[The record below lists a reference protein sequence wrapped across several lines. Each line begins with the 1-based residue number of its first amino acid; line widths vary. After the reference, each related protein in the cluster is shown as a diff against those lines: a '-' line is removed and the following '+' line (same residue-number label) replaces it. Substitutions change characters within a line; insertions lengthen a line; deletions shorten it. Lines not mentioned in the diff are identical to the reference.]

1 MYSISFSL
9 WITDMRATLH
19 QLKIFQQVAALMSYS
34 GAANK
39 LNLTQP
45 AVSIQIKQL
54 EENLG
59 LALFEKIGKQVFL
72 TSAGKEFNAFCM
84 DIFTRIDNMDMK
96 LSAMKGQ
103 LEGDFHLAAVTSAKY
118 FTPHLLGAFHK
129 RYPKVNLHLDVVN
142 RGQIIQ
148 RLKDNKDDLVIMGL
162 VPENLPLTRYPII
175 DNPIIIVAN
184 PAHPLAKKKKIP
196 LDELLKHDFIFRE
209 NGSGTRKALEDFLLL
224 NHLKLTPSMILG
236 SSETIKQAVMADLG
250 ISALSRHS
258 VTLELATNSL
268 IELDVQDFPLIR
280 RWYLVHH
287 ETKRLSPAAQTFI
300 DLILYEKETVASLC
314 NRFLETQFISQ

>member
-1 MYSISFSL
+1 MYSINFYL
-9 WITDMRATLH
+9 WIADMRATLH

-34 GAANK
+34 AAANK

-59 LALFEKIGKQVFL
+59 LPLFEKIGKQVFL
-72 TSAGKEFNAFCM
+72 TSAGKEFNTFCM

-96 LSAMKGQ
+96 LSVMKGQ
-103 LEGDFHLAAVTSAKY
+103 LEGDFHLSAVTSAKY

-129 RYPKVNLHLDVVN
+129 RYPKVSLFLDVVN
-142 RGQIIQ
+142 RSQIIQ
-148 RLKDNKDDLVIMGL
+148 RLKNNETDLVIMGL
-162 VPENLPLTRYPII
+162 VPEDLPLTCYPII
-175 DNPIIIVAN
+175 DNPIVITAS
-184 PAHPLAKKKKIP
+184 PSHPLASQKNIA
-196 LDELLKHDFIFRE
+196 LNELLKYDFIFRE
-209 NGSGTRKALEDFLLL
+209 QGSGTRKALEDFLLS
-224 NHLKLTPSMILG
+224 HQMKLSPSMALG

-258 VTLELATNSL
+258 ITLELATHNL
-268 IELDVQDFPLIR
+268 VELDIQGFPLMR
-280 RWYLVHH
+280 SWYLVHH
-287 ETKRLSPAAQTFI
+287 ESKRLSPAAQAFV
-300 DLILYEKETVASLC
+300 DLILHEQETVASLC

>member
-1 MYSISFSL
+1 
-9 WITDMRATLH
+9 MRATLH
-19 QLKIFQQVAALMSYS
+19 QLKIFQQVAALMNYS
-34 GAANK
+34 AAANK

-54 EENLG
+54 EDNIG
-59 LALFEKIGKQVFL
+59 LPLFEKIGKQVFL
-72 TSAGKEFNAFCM
+72 TSVGKELQNFCS
-84 DIFTRIDNMDMK
+84 DIFARIDNMDMK

-129 RYPKVNLHLDVVN
+129 LHSRVNLHLDVVN
-142 RGQIIQ
+142 RSQIIQ

-162 VPENLPLTRYPII
+162 VPENMPLTRYPII

-184 PAHPLAKKKKIP
+184 PAHPLAQQKNIP
-196 LDELLKHDFIFRE
+196 LDELLKHEFIFRE
-209 NGSGTRKALEDFLLL
+209 NGSGTRKALEDFLLF
-224 NHLKLTPSMILG
+224 HQIKLTPSMVLG

-250 ISALSRHS
+250 ISVLSRHS

-268 IELDVQDFPLIR
+268 VELNVLGFPLIR
-280 RWYLVHH
+280 SWYVVHH
-287 ETKRLSPAAQTFI
+287 KTKCLSPAAQAFI
-300 DLILYEKETVASLC
+300 DLILYQQETVASLC
-314 NRFLETQFISQ
+314 NRFLETHFISQ